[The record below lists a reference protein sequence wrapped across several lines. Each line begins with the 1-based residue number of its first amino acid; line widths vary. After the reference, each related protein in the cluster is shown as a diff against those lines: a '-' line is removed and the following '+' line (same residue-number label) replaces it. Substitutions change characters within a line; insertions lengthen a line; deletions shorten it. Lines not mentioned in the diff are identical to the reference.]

1 MRLDK
6 GKESKASSPED
17 QRLSGWASINS
28 LWTDRDKARG
38 GGQEANPPTVHP
50 VHAGGSAPQTAAQ
63 TPKLE
68 IPTPCV
74 SGSLSLRN
82 TA

>member
-17 QRLSGWASINS
+17 QRLSGWASISS

-50 VHAGGSAPQTAAQ
+50 VHAGGRAPQTAAH
-63 TPKLE
+63 TVTYD
-68 IPTPCV
+68 I
-74 SGSLSLRN
+74 
-82 TA
+82 